1 MEHLLV
7 GTSGDERLYLGF
19 TRKNQL
25 VTDASMRDQV
35 NGPTF
40 WLEQE
45 ITDWQIKPYIPQRN
59 MKKVTMWQAVCEYYV
74 DGVSNKKNCYSTDIF
89 KTKEEAI
96 NVKDAIGVIEMQV
109 EVFE

>member
-45 ITDWQIKPYIPQRN
+45 ITDWQIKPYTPPRK
-59 MKKVTMWQAVCEYYV
+59 MKKVTMYYSIIRYFSGEDAKV
-74 DGVSNKKNCYSTDIF
+74 GANFMYE
-89 KTKEEAI
+89 TKEEALAQ
-96 NVKDAIGVIEMQV
+96 NGAIGVIEVQV